1 VVVYLL
7 LSRVRSCVAW
17 WNSLNPLERELLT
30 FLLLFYYGGI
40 SVIIVIFTLHLVLP
54 FLISSGG
61 VLEGLVEGLAVG
73 FVFAVFWFRRA
84 LLQCDKLE
92 DFIIGKPL
100 YYRSLKLLVPILNTI
115 WYPVRH
121 PLLFLHLPYHLPSFY
136 IKVRV

>member
-1 VVVYLL
+1 M
-7 LSRVRSCVAW
+7 R
-17 WNSLNPLERELLT
+17 NILT
-30 FLLLFYYGGI
+30 FLLLFYYSSI

-54 FLISSGG
+54 FLISPGG

-100 YYRSLKLLVPILNTI
+100 YY
-115 WYPVRH
+115 
-121 PLLFLHLPYHLPSFY
+121 PSPEG
-136 IKVRV
+136 